1 MKNEN
6 EIHQQSI
13 FDSTGLLPTKSWKVA
28 LVHIAILIA
37 VVFITEISK
46 ARADMVFDFQ
56 MTLAQKGNAEAQLM
70 VGEMYEQGRGVEKSM
85 EQAMTW
91 ISKAAEQGNKAAS
104 YKLLYYDLEK
114 NSLIQNNKA
123 QLDNL
128 VSAANAGDGHAQYYI
143 GLMHSRGVGMRKNST
158 QALDW
163 LSKASLHGITA
174 AEDEIMRINEA
185 RQLKAPSTRMKKP
198 VKSKPPTRT
207 EVEQQQQQ
215 RRALTQNEKNT

>member
-13 FDSTGLLPTKSWKVA
+13 FDTTGLLPAKSWKVV
-28 LVHIAILIA
+28 LVHIAILVA

-46 ARADMVFDFQ
+46 ARADVVFDFQ
-56 MTLAQKGNAEAQLM
+56 KTLAQNGNAEAQLM
-70 VGEMYEQGRGVEKSM
+70 VGEMYEQGRGVEKNM
-85 EQAMTW
+85 EQAITW

-114 NSLIQNNKA
+114 NSLIEGNKA
-123 QLDNL
+123 RLDRL

-143 GLMHSRGVGMRKNST
+143 GLMHSRGVGMRKNNT
-158 QALDW
+158 QALNW

-174 AEDEIMRINEA
+174 AEDEIMRIK
-185 RQLKAPSTRMKKP
+185 QP
-198 VKSKPPTRT
+198 VKTKLPART
-207 EVEQQQQQ
+207 ESKQQQQHK
-215 RRALTQNEKNT
+215 APAQNKDNI